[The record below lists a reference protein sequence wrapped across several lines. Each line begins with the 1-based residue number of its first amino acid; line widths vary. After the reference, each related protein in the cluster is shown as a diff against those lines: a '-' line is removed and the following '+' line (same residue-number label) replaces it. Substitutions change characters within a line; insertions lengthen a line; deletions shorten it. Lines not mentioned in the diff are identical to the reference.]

1 MQHITMKKTFLL
13 TFVLVLGSTLIGS
26 AQKFGYCNSA
36 VLLAQLPEIK
46 AADSELKDFQTM
58 LTKKGQDMVKSL
70 QDKAAELQRKQERG
84 EISPKD
90 FEAQGAK
97 LKEEEEGIGKY
108 EQEVYQKLS
117 EKKEG
122 LYKPLLEK
130 VNKAM
135 ADVAKEGTFAIVFDS
150 STQVLLYADESL
162 DVTKQVKAKLDLK
175 N

>member
-1 MQHITMKKTFLL
+1 MTMKKTFLL
-13 TFVLVLGSTLIGS
+13 SFALILATAWS
-26 AQKFGYCNSA
+26 VQAQKFGYCNSA
-36 VLLAQLPEIK
+36 ALLTQLPEVK

-58 LTKKGQDMVKSL
+58 LTKKGQDMVKTL
-70 QDKAAELQRKQERG
+70 QTKAADLQRKNERG

-90 FEAQGAK
+90 YETQGAK
-97 LKEEEEGIGKY
+97 LKEEEEAIGKY

-117 EKKEG
+117 EKREA

-135 ADVAKEGTFAIVFDS
+135 ADVAKEGGFAIVFDS
-150 STQVLLYADESL
+150 STQVLLFADESL
-162 DVTKQVKAKLDLK
+162 DVTKLVKTKLGIA